1 MKKKADDREIAY
13 LAAEHQANLI
23 LLASAWAE
31 ALRDKI
37 KGTDNELLG
46 ALQEFLDD
54 MGNADYT
61 AAAQER
67 YLELQ
72 RRILLLRAKSFS
84 AALEYMTKQS
94 EALAANEVKW
104 AKAIS
109 KRVAAPPSGG
119 FTPVGT
125 GRISAVVKY
134 ANVEEGMTLEESIAA
149 AAQEDA
155 RRISAIC
162 RDGLR
167 RDRTIDEIAKTL
179 RGTKAANYEDG
190 VLNLS
195 RAEAEQLART
205 GCCGIADEA
214 KMQFYLANS
223 DIIRGVRHVATL
235 SGNTCLVCGSYD
247 GMVWRIPEDVH
258 LIPKLGIHPNC
269 RCVHLPVTEMDD
281 INSST
286 RPAEAANF
294 WKEAEE
300 QYNREHPGKRF
311 SDLSRSTRLKYYY
324 KAQRDYEKRT
334 GKPAFDQVPQN
345 MSFEEWLK
353 TKDDRY
359 LETYFGPTRFKL
371 YKEGKLPLRKFI
383 NPETNR
389 AFTIDD
395 LKKRDKEAF
404 RRAGLTPED

>member
-1 MKKKADDREIAY
+1 MKKRADSREIAY

-31 ALRDKI
+31 AMRDTV

-46 ALQEFLDD
+46 ALPEFLEE
-54 MGNADYT
+54 MGSADYT
-61 AAAQER
+61 AEAQKR

-72 RRILLLRAKSFS
+72 RKVLLLRAKSFR
-84 AALEYMTKQS
+84 AALDYMTKQS
-94 EALAANEVKW
+94 EALAENEAKW
-104 AKAIS
+104 AKAIT
-109 KRVAAPPSGG
+109 KKIGAQGLN
-119 FTPVGT
+119 PVGT
-125 GRISAVVKY
+125 GRIAAVVKY
-134 ANVEEGMTLEESIAA
+134 ANVEDGMTLEESIEAA
-149 AAQEDA
+149 AREDA

-167 RDRTIDEIAKTL
+167 RDQSIDEISRSL
-179 RGTKAANYEDG
+179 RGSKAGNYEDG

-195 RAEAEQLART
+195 RSEAEQLART

-214 KMQFYLANS
+214 KMQFYLGNP
-223 DIIRGVRHVATL
+223 DVVIGVRHVATL

-247 GMVWRIPEDVH
+247 GMVWKIPDEVH

-269 RCVHLPVTEMDD
+269 RCVHLPVTEMDE

-300 QYNREHPGKRF
+300 QYEKDHPGKHWR
-311 SDLSRSTRLKYYY
+311 DLARSTRLKYYY
-324 KAQRDYEKRT
+324 QAQKDYEKRT

-345 MSFEEWLK
+345 MSFEDWLK

-359 LETYFGPTRFKL
+359 LESYFGKTRFAL
-371 YKEGKLPLRKFI
+371 YKDGKLPLKKFI
-383 NPETNR
+383 NPETDR
-389 AFTIDD
+389 AFTIEE
-395 LKKRDKEAF
+395 LKKRDKAAF
-404 RRAGLTPED
+404 RRAGID

>member
-1 MKKKADDREIAY
+1 MKKKKDDREIAY

-23 LLASAWAE
+23 LLAAAWAE
-31 ALRDKI
+31 DLRDAI

-46 ALQEFLDD
+46 ALPELLEE
-54 MGNADYT
+54 MGEADYS
-61 AAAQER
+61 AEAQEK

-72 RRILLLRAKSFS
+72 RQILLLRAKSFR
-84 AALEYMTKQS
+84 AALDYMTRQS
-94 EALAANEVKW
+94 EALADNEAKW

-109 KRVAAPPSGG
+109 KRMAVPAGALK
-119 FTPVGT
+119 PVPAT
-125 GRISAVVKY
+125 RVSAVVKY
-134 ANVEEGMTLEESIAA
+134 ANVEDGMTLEESINA

-155 RRISAIC
+155 QRISAIC

-167 RDRTIDEIAKTL
+167 RGKSIGDITKEI
-179 RGTKAANYEDG
+179 RGSKAADYEDG
-190 VLNLS
+190 ILNVS
-195 RAEAEQLART
+195 RSEAEQMART

-214 KMQFYLANS
+214 KMQFYLANA
-223 DIIRGVRHVATL
+223 DVIRGVRHVATL

-247 GMVWRIPEDVH
+247 GMVWRIPEEVH

-269 RCVHLPVTEMDD
+269 RCVHLPVMDMDD

-300 QYNREHPGKRF
+300 QYEKDHPGKHWR
-311 SDLSRSTRLKYYY
+311 DLARSTRLKYYY
-324 KAQRDYEKRT
+324 QAQKDYEKRT
-334 GKPAFDQVPQN
+334 GRPAFDQVPQN

-359 LETYFGPTRFKL
+359 LETYFGKTRYAL
-371 YKEGKLPLRKFI
+371 YTEGKLPLHKFI

-389 AFTIDD
+389 AFTIKE
-395 LKKRDKEAF
+395 LKERDKAAF
-404 RRAGLTPED
+404 RKAGLTTED